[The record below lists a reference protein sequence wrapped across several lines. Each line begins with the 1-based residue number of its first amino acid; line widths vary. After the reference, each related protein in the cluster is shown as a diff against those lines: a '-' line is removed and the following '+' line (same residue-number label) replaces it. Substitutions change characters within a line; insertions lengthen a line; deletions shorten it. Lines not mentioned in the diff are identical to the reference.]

1 MILLVSWWSTAKKS
15 VYAPVESM
23 DERGYLVSGFN
34 SGMEALEALKE
45 QRCDILLLDLE
56 IPDINGIELLNKALE
71 VDSSI
76 YCIVMT
82 DFGTV
87 EAAVKA

>member
-1 MILLVSWWSTAKKS
+1 MDDFARVLVGDGEEERLRVLW
-15 VYAPVESM
+15 ESM

-82 DFGTV
+82 DFGTIKS
-87 EAAVKA
+87 E